1 MRLFFPPKKIQKK
14 TLTLYIYIHTYIYLY
29 ARFEGDQFY
38 ARVIS

>member
-1 MRLFFPPKKIQKK
+1 MRLFFPPKKFQKK
-14 TLTLYIYIHTYIYLY
+14 PLTLYIYTYIYLY